1 MGRGRMWGVGEGTF
15 VVGGVVVRDGVVGA
29 FERGEGVVERVDVVV
44 VAVAVGVVVVWSG
57 TIPS

>member
-1 MGRGRMWGVGEGTF
+1 MWGVGEGTF